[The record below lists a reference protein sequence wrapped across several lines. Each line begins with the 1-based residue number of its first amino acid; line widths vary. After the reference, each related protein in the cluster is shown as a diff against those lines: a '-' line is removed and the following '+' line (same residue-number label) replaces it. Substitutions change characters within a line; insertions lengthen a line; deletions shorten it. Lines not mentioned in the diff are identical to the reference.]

1 MSLSSFVAH
10 ASESSSDY
18 PQVAIPTTMAQTGGA
33 GLLRTPHAQ
42 TLGFGQISL
51 NYHNEANVDKTT
63 PYGRGAH
70 NTFLMGVG
78 VLPHIEFVVQNTHK
92 EINGEAWKTGSDLSY
107 SAKLDAGWLIP
118 KDWFQLAF
126 GLSDFGGQAN
136 HHESAYVVTSKQ
148 FSSVRFSLG
157 YGHNPEA
164 STHQMGEDY
173 LSGAF
178 GGIEFQA
185 LSWLQLVADY
195 DGTGA
200 NAGLKIFT
208 PDSWLPYGVKANL
221 TYQAFSDSA
230 TFNRDNQWLGLGLS
244 LPLSGPNAAPRYHRP
259 QDAGEKVDQRA
270 LTLTLQEA
278 ERQTHEA
285 ALTTTSR
292 PKAVNKSDN
301 VKAQESAERPLSV
314 LSRKLSQY
322 GFENVSVGIYEEQL
336 MVRAENNLFN
346 LNEIDAIG
354 VILGFISEQ
363 IAQPSFSLTLLNNN
377 LPVVNISGSNENLRR
392 LFHDNSLHKDAT
404 LPKLMVSTR
413 NLNRGADQTQWL
425 ERDENS
431 HLYKPK
437 VIFSPSLY
445 STIGSEYGVFDYSLA
460 LSTNV
465 QVPVWKGGL
474 VDVRHMLPLSHSDD
488 YADGER
494 FGQDR
499 HTSTVDRILL
509 HQGIALPAG
518 MLAQVSAGQ
527 IASHY
532 QGGTSEWRWQSTQGT
547 HKLGLEASYYRDKRD
562 DNADVVKPM
571 LAHYR
576 YYIDQYDWALEANAG
591 QYWAGDKGFTV
602 TSKHWFGDTSVNLY
616 YQKTDKSFAG
626 LSLSIPL
633 SFRKDM
639 SPAPLQIRGIEQWTY
654 GYRTMVNNPSNDLNG
669 SLAATSDLQNS
680 IDRNYYNR
688 DRLSASYIN
697 ANLLR
702 LKDAYMKYGEH

>member
-1 MSLSSFVAH
+1 
-10 ASESSSDY
+10 
-18 PQVAIPTTMAQTGGA
+18 
-33 GLLRTPHAQ
+33 
-42 TLGFGQISL
+42 
-51 NYHNEANVDKTT
+51 
-63 PYGRGAH
+63 
-70 NTFLMGVG
+70 
-78 VLPHIEFVVQNTHK
+78 
-92 EINGEAWKTGSDLSY
+92 
-107 SAKLDAGWLIP
+107 
-118 KDWFQLAF
+118 
-126 GLSDFGGQAN
+126 
-136 HHESAYVVTSKQ
+136 
-148 FSSVRFSLG
+148 
-157 YGHNPEA
+157 
-164 STHQMGEDY
+164 
-173 LSGAF
+173 
-178 GGIEFQA
+178 
-185 LSWLQLVADY
+185 
-195 DGTGA
+195 
-200 NAGLKIFT
+200 
-208 PDSWLPYGVKANL
+208 
-221 TYQAFSDSA
+221 
-230 TFNRDNQWLGLGLS
+230 
-244 LPLSGPNAAPRYHRP
+244 
-259 QDAGEKVDQRA
+259 
-270 LTLTLQEA
+270 
-278 ERQTHEA
+278 
-285 ALTTTSR
+285 
-292 PKAVNKSDN
+292 
-301 VKAQESAERPLSV
+301 
-314 LSRKLSQY
+314 
-322 GFENVSVGIYEEQL
+322 
-336 MVRAENNLFN
+336 
-346 LNEIDAIG
+346 
-354 VILGFISEQ
+354 
-363 IAQPSFSLTLLNNN
+363 
-377 LPVVNISGSNENLRR
+377 
-392 LFHDNSLHKDAT
+392 
-404 LPKLMVSTR
+404 
-413 NLNRGADQTQWL
+413 
-425 ERDENS
+425 
-431 HLYKPK
+431 

-499 HTSTVDRILL
+499 HTRTVDRILL

-518 MLAQVSAGQ
+518 MLAQVSVGQ

-547 HKLGLEASYYRDKRD
+547 HKLGFEASYYRDKRD